1 MRTPSAPDLLQPSLS
16 ARTVRRPPYSLR
28 AGFLASFFG
37 GPAAALGMAALN
49 AHRAGRLPRDLAWL
63 LPALLAWLLFE
74 AWWAATPS
82 GQQFNEGLQ
91 AVLGAS
97 GPRYL
102 ERGLGL
108 LGFAL
113 AYVLHRS
120 EQQAADMMGLERPN
134 GWVAGVALVVAGY
147 VVTWLLK
154 GWLA

>member
-1 MRTPSAPDLLQPSLS
+1 M
-16 ARTVRRPPYSLR
+16 
-28 AGFLASFFG
+28 
-37 GPAAALGMAALN
+37 AALGMAALN

-82 GQQFNEGLQ
+82 GRQFNEGLQ

-113 AYVLHRS
+113 ACALHRS
-120 EQQAADMMGLERPN
+120 EQRAADMMGLERPN
-134 GWVAGVALVVAGY
+134 GWVAGVALVVVGY